1 VGDRL
6 QRPAMDWAPWELFD
20 AATFSTYLAAAAA
33 LVVAPGPGQALV
45 MARTLQGGARAG
57 LLTSVGLN
65 LGTVVHTAA
74 AALGL
79 SALLLASA
87 TAFTVVKLVGAVYLL
102 VLGIR
107 MIAGTLGGRPVT
119 APDQPVPESSGLPSS
134 RLLAHG
140 VITGVLNPK
149 VAVFFLAFLPQFVH
163 PERGGVFVQ
172 FAVLGLVLATLGV
185 IGDSIV
191 ALVAARTGRR
201 MAAGAW
207 RERVT
212 GGVLVALGVR
222 LALVHR

>member
-1 VGDRL
+1 
-6 QRPAMDWAPWELFD
+6 MHWAPWNLFD
-20 AATFSTYLAAAAA
+20 AATFGTYLGAA
-33 LVVAPGPGQALV
+33 LALVIAPGPGQALV
-45 MARTLQGGARAG
+45 MARTLQGGVRAG

-87 TAFTVVKLVGAVYLL
+87 TAFTAVKLVGAVYLV
-102 VLGIR
+102 VLGAR
-107 MIAGTLGGRPVT
+107 MVAGTLGARRVATPDRPPPE
-119 APDQPVPESSGLPSS
+119 APHLPSS

-140 VITGVLNPK
+140 ALTGVLNPK
-149 VAVFFLAFLPQFVH
+149 VAVFFLAFLPQFVR

-191 ALVAARTGRR
+191 AWIAGRSGRRLVAGV
-201 MAAGAW
+201 W
-207 RERVT
+207 RERLT
-212 GGVLVALGVR
+212 GSVLVALGVR
-222 LALVHR
+222 LALLRR

>member
-1 VGDRL
+1 
-6 QRPAMDWAPWELFD
+6 MHWAPWNLFD
-20 AATFSTYLAAAAA
+20 AATFGTYLAAAAA
-33 LVVAPGPGQALV
+33 LVIAPGPGQALV
-45 MARTLQGGARAG
+45 MARTLQGGVRAG

-87 TAFTVVKLVGAVYLL
+87 TAFTVVKLVGAVYL
-102 VLGIR
+102 VILGAR
-107 MIAGTLGGRPVT
+107 MIASTWGGRRLLA
-119 APDQPVPESSGLPSS
+119 APDRPAEAPRLPSS

-140 VITGVLNPK
+140 ALTGVLNPK
-149 VAVFFLAFLPQFVH
+149 VAVFFLAFLPQFVR

-191 ALVAARTGRR
+191 ALIAGRTGRR
-201 MAAGAW
+201 MAGGAW
-207 RERVT
+207 RERLT
-212 GGVLVALGVR
+212 GGVLVALGIR
-222 LALVHR
+222 LALLRR

>member
-1 VGDRL
+1 
-6 QRPAMDWAPWELFD
+6 MHWAPWELFD
-20 AATFSTYLAAAAA
+20 AATFGTYVGAAAA
-33 LVVAPGPGQALV
+33 LVAAPGPGQALV
-45 MARTLQGGARAG
+45 MARTLQGGVRAG

-65 LGTVVHTAA
+65 LGTVVHTIA

-87 TAFTVVKLVGAVYLL
+87 TAFTVVKLVGAVYLV
-102 VLGIR
+102 VLGAR
-107 MIAGTLGGRPVT
+107 MIAGTFGRRPQT
-119 APDQPVPESSGLPSS
+119 AAALPSPESSRLPDS

-140 VITGVLNPK
+140 MLTGVLNPK
-149 VAVFFLAFLPQFVH
+149 VAVFFLAFLPQFVR

-191 ALVAARTGRR
+191 ALIAGRTGRR

-207 RERVT
+207 RERLT
-212 GGVLVALGVR
+212 GSVLVALGVR
-222 LALVHR
+222 LALVRR

>member
-1 VGDRL
+1 
-6 QRPAMDWAPWELFD
+6 MHWAPWALFD
-20 AATFSTYLAAAAA
+20 AATFGTYLAAAAA
-33 LVVAPGPGQALV
+33 PVAAPGPGQALV
-45 MARTLQGGARAG
+45 MARTLQGGVRAG

-65 LGTVVHTAA
+65 LGTVVHTVA

-87 TAFTVVKLVGAVYLL
+87 TAFTVVKLVGAVYLV
-102 VLGIR
+102 VLGVR
-107 MIAGTLGGRPVT
+107 MIASILARLRKAGLKPAAT
-119 APDQPVPESSGLPSS
+119 AEVSAPLSLWRTARQGFFTN
-134 RLLAHG
+134 A
-140 VITGVLNPK
+140 LNPK
-149 VAVFFLAFLPQFVH
+149 VALFFLAFLPQFVR

-185 IGDSIV
+185 MGDSIV
-191 ALVAARTGRR
+191 ALIAARTGRR

-222 LALVHR
+222 LALIRR